1 VSGRRGFL
9 SFVRAVNVLI
19 DSFCPLKID
28 VSRRT
33 HKAVIN
39 ALEWSR
45 NGHLVATAGGDG
57 LVRLFDIRTFKELE
71 PLKGH
76 PKEVTCESCGRIA
89 NNRM

>member
-1 VSGRRGFL
+1 M
-9 SFVRAVNVLI
+9 
-19 DSFCPLKID
+19 
-28 VSRRT
+28 
-33 HKAVIN
+33 IN

-76 PKEVTCESCGRIA
+76 PKEVTCELRRRSYRTASGDQA
-89 NNRM
+89 METDTTSS

>member
-1 VSGRRGFL
+1 VSLDSRVGREKQADEL
-9 SFVRAVNVLI
+9 LAYL
-19 DSFCPLKID
+19 
-28 VSRRT
+28 RRT

-76 PKEVTCESCGRIA
+76 PKEVTCESRKLELAGQEA
-89 NNRM
+89 VNREQG